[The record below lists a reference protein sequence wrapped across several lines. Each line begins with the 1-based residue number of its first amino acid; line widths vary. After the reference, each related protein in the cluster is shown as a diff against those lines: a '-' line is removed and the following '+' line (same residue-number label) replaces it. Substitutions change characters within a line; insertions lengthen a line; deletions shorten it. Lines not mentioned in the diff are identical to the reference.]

1 MLERLL
7 DKIGINNKCNLS
19 VEELR
24 ILYEIDHSL
33 DINLDFVR
41 SCRNN
46 YEDFCKIFGKKFVAR
61 TSSDID
67 ENTICYVG
75 DLIVDRKIPTYNLK
89 YIYGMLDY
97 RLSQV
102 YNLENLEKVYAQ
114 VFGFKED
121 DMVNLEGRFIKNFLI
136 DLEKMDVDT
145 VNDIMEI
152 NKYINSVAIYCKHSE
167 MLKYINLPDKLY
179 QLKLFYLDSIEGLVF
194 PKSLKQLYLSSDN
207 LNIITFEDS
216 LMNVY
221 LPDDLAYLYLDGP
234 INIKNLRL
242 PDSLKMLVLTHR
254 DNLAGGV
261 NIKDDLLVYYY
272 YSSLFGYEKMNKE
285 DIESAKE
292 RILHR

>member
-7 DKIGINNKCNLS
+7 DKIGINNRCNLS
-19 VEELR
+19 IEELR
-24 ILYEIDHSL
+24 LLYEIDQRL
-33 DINLDFVR
+33 DIDLDFVR

-46 YEDFCKIFGKKFVAR
+46 YEDFCKIFGSNFVAR

-75 DLIVDRKIPTYNLK
+75 DLIVDRKLPTYNLK

-102 YNLENLEKVYAQ
+102 YNLENLEKVYGQ

-152 NKYINSVAIYCKHSE
+152 NKYINSVVIYCKHSE
-167 MLKYINLPDKLY
+167 MLKYIKLPDKLY

-207 LNIITFEDS
+207 LNIITYEDS
-216 LMNVY
+216 LMHVY

-242 PDSLKMLVLTHR
+242 PDSLKMLVLTHS

-261 NIKDDLLVYYY
+261 NISDDILVYYY
-272 YSSLFGYEKMNKE
+272 YSLFGYEKMNKE
-285 DIESAKE
+285 DIENAKE